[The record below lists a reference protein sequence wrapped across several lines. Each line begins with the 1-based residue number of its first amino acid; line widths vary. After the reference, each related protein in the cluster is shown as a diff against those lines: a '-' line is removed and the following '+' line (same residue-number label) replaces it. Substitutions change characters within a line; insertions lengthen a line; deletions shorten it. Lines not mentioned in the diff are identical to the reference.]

1 MKFILGFILGAV
13 VGAYGLRFY
22 EERTAV
28 PPMTS
33 NPSVGDTTRDS
44 VAGVGDAISE
54 KLVQW
59 HLSGDDIR
67 SDLAQGGQVVRAKA
81 AVVGAHIS
89 DARIV
94 TVIKAKYVLDHNLSA
109 RDITVEAQDGRVS
122 LAGSVPSAGLV
133 GRAIALA
140 LDTDGVLNVTSRIV
154 VSPPP
159 P

>member
-1 MKFILGFILGAV
+1 MKFILGFILGAF
-13 VGAYGLRFY
+13 VGAYGLRFF
-22 EERTAV
+22 EDRTAV
-28 PPMTS
+28 PPVTS
-33 NPSVGDTTRDS
+33 NPSISDTARDS
-44 VAGVGDAISE
+44 AAGVGDAISE

-59 HLSGDDIR
+59 HLTGDDIR
-67 SDLAQGGQVVRAKA
+67 SDLAQTGQVVRAKA
-81 AVVGAHIS
+81 EVVGATMS

-94 TVIKAKYVLDHNLSA
+94 AVIKAKYVLDHNLSA
-109 RDITVEAQDGRVS
+109 RDIVVEARDGRVS
-122 LAGSVPSAGLV
+122 LQGSVPSANLV